1 MKRKNR
7 KKQKRKKIEKKQK
20 KQNKKSEI
28 LTPTAP
34 LSTHAHSITLT
45 NSQTNVI
52 DE

>member
-7 KKQKRKKIEKKQK
+7 KKNRKKT

-28 LTPTAP
+28 LKPTAP